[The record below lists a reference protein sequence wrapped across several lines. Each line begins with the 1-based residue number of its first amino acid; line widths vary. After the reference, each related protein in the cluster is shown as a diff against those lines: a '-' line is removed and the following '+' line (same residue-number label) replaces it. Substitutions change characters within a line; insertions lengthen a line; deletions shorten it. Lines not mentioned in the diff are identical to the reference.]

1 MLTLI
6 KQALNITKLI
16 AKKVTKCK
24 VCGKEF
30 RTAFDRKGTNF
41 CSKECSK
48 QRTNYHYTC
57 AYCQTPFVRHVLSQR
72 VRNFCCTKCRCTY
85 NNVNQNK
92 IKMEAIN
99 EASQR

>member
-1 MLTLI
+1 MLTFI
-6 KQALNITKLI
+6 KQALGIVKLT

-30 RTAFDRKGTNF
+30 STKFDRKGTNF

-48 QRTNYHYTC
+48 KRKSYHYTC
-57 AYCQTPFVRHVLSQR
+57 AYCSAEFIRHALSNR

-85 NNVNQNK
+85 NNINRAA
-92 IKMEAIN
+92 IKN
-99 EASQR
+99 EAAR